1 MSPWNA
7 RFGRAAAFAR
17 REALAMAALLGLALL
32 AGSFLEIAEDVAE
45 GDTLAVDRAVLSAL
59 REPGLPKDPVGPD
72 WLTTAAADVTALGS
86 LAILTLVVLVIC
98 GLFLSLGHRRQ
109 AAIML
114 LASLGGL
121 AWSEGVKALLDRSRP
136 EEMYRVVE
144 AVNASFP
151 SGHTLLSASVYLTL
165 GALVASFA
173 AKRRVRA
180 FALVTAIVLTI
191 LVGLSRVFLG
201 VHWASDV
208 LGGWCL
214 GGAWALACWLALWL
228 WNGGWRDAGSSR
240 SGQA

>member
-1 MSPWNA
+1 MSFWHA
-7 RFGRAAAFAR
+7 RIGRAAAFAR
-17 REALAMAALLGLALL
+17 REVLAVAALLGLTLL
-32 AGSFLEIAEDVAE
+32 AGAFFEIAEDVVE
-45 GDTLAVDRAVLSAL
+45 GETLAFDRGVLLAL
-59 REPGLPKDPVGPD
+59 REPGLPKDPLGPD

-86 LAILTLVVLVIC
+86 LIVLALVVLVIS

-114 LASLGGL
+114 LASIGGL
-121 AWSEGVKALLDRSRP
+121 VWSESIKAILDRTRP
-136 EEMYRVVE
+136 EEAYRVV
-144 AVNASFP
+144 AAMNASFP

-173 AKRRVRA
+173 QKRRVRA
-180 FALVTAIVLTI
+180 FALVTAIVLTG

-208 LGGWCL
+208 MGGWCL

-228 WNGGWRDAGSSR
+228 WNGGWRAG
-240 SGQA
+240 AAKTPL